1 MKWFK
6 KLSTVILIILAN
18 YFDFVLGRRACCA
31 HFCITDD
38 LEKSN
43 EIITF
48 CIDFVRD
55 FYDQKIAAC
64 APPQPPNAH
73 LFCGSDN
80 AASQAKNNYHFSWMI
95 DYVEEDHGLQTV
107 QQNFTAEQ
115 HGKGSFFVPFVCPR
129 SSSCIQ
135 PSTSVCSLGV
145 WDAEGGGGKT
155 GAESAAFHGFEIN
168 TAHDLYTFLKQHHS
182 QPTNSYHESLH
193 QVDKR
198 EFHYFPRGTFLAY
211 HPRRFAFLTYHHA
224 SKVPFSKLLQKKLII
239 MQTKSSN
246 CNKAVL
252 HVCGSQ
258 NWLARSKNNF
268 PAPSFLS
275 VRALHHWGF
284 SSLLVSSISWYV
296 SGSIFFNI
304 TIQYHLTS
312 VVSLFTRGVA

>member
-1 MKWFK
+1 MASKQFSK
-6 KLSTVILIILAN
+6 ILLPSN
-18 YFDFVLGRRACCA
+18 TERYFF
-31 HFCITDD
+31 
-38 LEKSN
+38 
-43 EIITF
+43 
-48 CIDFVRD
+48 
-55 FYDQKIAAC
+55 
-64 APPQPPNAH
+64 
-73 LFCGSDN
+73 
-80 AASQAKNNYHFSWMI
+80 
-95 DYVEEDHGLQTV
+95 
-107 QQNFTAEQ
+107 
-115 HGKGSFFVPFVCPR
+115 
-129 SSSCIQ
+129 
-135 PSTSVCSLGV
+135 TSVCSLGV

-155 GAESAAFHGFEIN
+155 GAESAALHGFEIN
-168 TAHDLYTFLKQHHS
+168 TAYDLYTFLKQHHS

-211 HPRRFAFLTYHHA
+211 HPRRIAVLTYHHT
-224 SKVPFSKLLQKKLII
+224 SKVPFSKLLQKKII

-296 SGSIFFNI
+296 SGSIIFNI
-304 TIQYHLTS
+304 PMQFHLIS
-312 VVSLFTRGVA
+312 IVLSI